1 MIHLAYAIIKSL
13 LYPEVWI
20 FIGLGIGCLISWLRP
35 CPSPVRGILLLMVVL
50 YYVLTTSPLTHALVW
65 PMESYYHSP
74 TEMPVNQDALV
85 ILGSDS
91 PGRPDYGEPT
101 IIGTGNVDLLVCG
114 LVYAKAGA
122 ARKIVLTGGATGVF
136 QRRTPGSI
144 VMEKWAAVL
153 GYPFELIIR
162 EDTASATY
170 ERARA
175 LKQILGSSS
184 RILLIDS
191 AIHLRRSVAAFE
203 KEGFIVTPIPC
214 NYITSTD
221 SWDLGDFVPS
231 ATNLG
236 ASAAAIHE
244 YVGLLKYWMSGQ
256 I

>member
-1 MIHLAYAIIKSL
+1 MIHLAYALIKSL

-20 FIGLGIGCLISWLRP
+20 LIGLGVGCLISWLRP
-35 CPSPVRGILLLMVVL
+35 CPYLTRCLLLLMVVF
-50 YYVLTTSPLTHALVW
+50 YYALTTSPLTHALVW

-74 TEMPVNQDALV
+74 TEIPVNQDALV

-114 LVYAKAGA
+114 FVYAKAGA
-122 ARKIVLTGGATGVF
+122 ARKVVLTGGATGVF
-136 QRRTPGSI
+136 QRSTPGSV

-153 GYPFELIIR
+153 GYPLESIVR

-175 LKQILGSSS
+175 LRQILGSGN

-214 NYITSTD
+214 NYITTTD

-231 ATNLG
+231 ASNLG

-244 YVGLLKYWMSGQ
+244 YVGLLKYWISGQ

>member
-20 FIGLGIGCLISWLRP
+20 LIGLVMGCLISWLRP
-35 CPSPVRGILLLMVVL
+35 CPYPIRWILFMTVVL
-50 YYVLTTSPLTHALVW
+50 YYALTTSPLTHALVW

-74 TEMPVNQDALV
+74 TEIPVNQDALV

-122 ARKIVLTGGATGVF
+122 ARKVVLTGGATGVF
-136 QRRTPGSI
+136 QRRTPGSV

-153 GYPFELIIR
+153 GYPLE
-162 EDTASATY
+162 SY

-175 LKQILGSSS
+175 LRQILGSGN

-214 NYITSTD
+214 NYITTTD

-231 ATNLG
+231 ASNLG

-244 YVGLLKYWMSGQ
+244 YAGLLKYWISGQ